1 MAKDY
6 RKYMT
11 KIRVSSTGAF
21 FDSNFNIWLSAE
33 DWRCCPDELLD
44 AVKHALNDEDYD
56 ELDYPAKIKNN
67 LHKDG
72 CISIE
77 YGRSSFGFSIRGAT
91 TLISEFG
98 FSFEEAEEYEEA
110 FAEDL
115 VKKFKQHIK
124 GAM

>member
-1 MAKDY
+1 MAKNY

-11 KIRVSSTGAF
+11 KIRVSSSGIF
-21 FDSNFNIWLSAE
+21 FDSNFNIWLAAK
-33 DWRCCPDELLD
+33 DWHCPAELLD

-56 ELDYPAKIKNN
+56 ELDYPAKIKNH

-77 YGRSSFGFSIRGAT
+77 YGRSSFDFSLRGAK
-91 TLISEFG
+91 IRFSEFG
-98 FSFEEAEEYEEA
+98 FSFEDAEEYEEA